1 MNESLWVEKYRP
13 KTVEE
18 CILPA
23 ELKATFQAFVDR
35 KEIPHLLLCGT
46 PGVGK
51 TTIAKALCEE
61 VGCDY
66 MMLNGSDE
74 SGIDTFRM
82 KIKNYASSMSM
93 FAAKKVIIIDEAD
106 YLNPNSTQPAMRGAM
121 EEFAHNCTF
130 ILTCNY
136 KNRIIEPLASRC
148 AVIEFKLKPEDKP
161 KMAREFMRRVDEI
174 LKTEGVSYKL
184 PVVAEVIKKF
194 FPDYRRVLNELQR
207 YSVSG
212 TIDEGILA
220 NVSDIT
226 ITELVKSLKERNFRN
241 MRQWVAQHGNDDSA
255 RLFRKI
261 YDSLY
266 EVMKKEDIPQAV
278 IHIAKYQFQAAFV
291 SDQELNLVAC
301 LTEIMSDCSFI

>member
-1 MNESLWVEKYRP
+1 MNEVLWVEKYRP
-13 KTVEE
+13 KTVQE
-18 CILPA
+18 CILP
-23 ELKATFQAFVDR
+23 EDLKNTFQQIVDK
-35 KEIPHLLLCGT
+35 KEIPHLLLCGS

-51 TTIAKALCEE
+51 TTIAKAICEE

-66 MMLNGSDE
+66 LMLNGSDE

-82 KIKNYASSMSM
+82 KIKNYASTVS
-93 FAAKKVIIIDEAD
+93 FLGGKKVIIIDEAD

-136 KNRIIEPLASRC
+136 KNRIIEPLQSRC
-148 AVIEFKLKPEDKP
+148 AVVEFKLKPEEKP
-161 KMAREFMRRVDEI
+161 RMARDFMRRVDTI
-174 LKTEGVSYKL
+174 LKQEGVSYKL

-194 FPDYRRVLNELQR
+194 FPDYRRVLNALQR
-207 YSVSG
+207 YAVSG
-212 TIDEGILA
+212 VIDEGILA

-226 ITELVKSLKERNFRN
+226 IAELVKSLKERNFKN
-241 MRQWVAQHGNDDSA
+241 MRQWVAQHGNDDPA

-266 EVMKKEDIPQAV
+266 DVMKKETIPNAV
-278 IHIAKYQFQAAFV
+278 VVLARYQYQAAFV

-301 LTEIMSDCSFI
+301 LTEIMGECEFV